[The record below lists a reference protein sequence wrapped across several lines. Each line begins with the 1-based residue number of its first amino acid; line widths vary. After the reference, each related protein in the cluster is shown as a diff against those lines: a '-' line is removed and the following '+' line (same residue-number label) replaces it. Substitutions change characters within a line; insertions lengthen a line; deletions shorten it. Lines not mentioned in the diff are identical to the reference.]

1 MTQLKI
7 INGTYREPTEQQKGM
22 ELSLL
27 ATGGSTMEE
36 GILKTLEMQRNLESR
51 LQAAP
56 RHTPAL
62 APNTHTETDTTYYL
76 ASWASRVAG
85 LAAAVG
91 SQGRW
96 RMSTRR

>member
-62 APNTHTETDTTYYL
+62 APKHTQRQTPLIT
-76 ASWASRVAG
+76 SPHGHPGWRG
-85 LAAAVG
+85 WRR
-91 SQGRW
+91 RW
-96 RMSTRR
+96 RARDDGG